1 MKRENAKATLDDLLK
16 DFPFPNKRSKAVAVA
31 AMLTMFCATM
41 LPKRALRPGFIYTAN
56 APGAGKTLLC
66 KFAIIPITGTCSLR
80 TLPRKDET
88 RKVLDSLA
96 IDASIYVIFDNI
108 RGRIAGEDIEAFITS
123 AEWDGRLLGESS
135 RFRVDNVATVFLTGN
150 Q

>member
-1 MKRENAKATLDDLLK
+1 MLKPGYFAEQGIYTIDDGVQYDETMTREQASEILNDLLK
-16 DFPFPNKRSKAVAVA
+16 DFPFLNQQSKAVAVA

-41 LPKRALRPGFIYTAN
+41 LSKRALRPGFIYTAN

-66 KFAIIPITGTCSLR
+66 KFAIIPVVGTCSLR

-96 IDASIYVIFDNI
+96 LDASTYILFDNI
-108 RGRIAGEDIEAFITS
+108 RGKVSSTTMLR
-123 AEWDGRLLGESS
+123 RVLHCLL
-135 RFRVDNVATVFLTGN
+135 
-150 Q
+150 